1 VPHSLVE
8 RSHKRGDGGVGV
20 TPASGATKP
29 GASIGLDDTSHGIRP
44 GERRKHPDHERGT
57 AASRASRTRLLPGP
71 GRAWRCRARPELLP
85 ARGSRPPQAA
95 PAIYSCG
102 ALNRGRNCAELP
114 PTQHENDEHNDYDKD
129 YRPDTDI
136 HRLSFPGRARNRLSM
151 RVPALSSRVAFNPA
165 TLTRAPKPLAR
176 RISGV
181 TPRRRCLR

>member
-29 GASIGLDDTSHGIRP
+29 GASIGLDDTSHGMRP

-57 AASRASRTRLLPGP
+57 AASRASRTRLCRVRVMPGVAALDP
-71 GRAWRCRARPELLP
+71 NFFL
-85 ARGSRPPQAA
+85 RGSRPPQAA